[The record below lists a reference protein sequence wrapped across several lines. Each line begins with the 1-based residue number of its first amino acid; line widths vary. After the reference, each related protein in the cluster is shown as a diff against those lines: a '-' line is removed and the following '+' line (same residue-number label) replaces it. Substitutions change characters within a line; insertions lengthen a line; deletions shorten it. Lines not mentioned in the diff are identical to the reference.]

1 MKMNTNN
8 NSYTLIYATVMVV
21 IVAMVLAIVS
31 GSLKEKQTVN
41 VELDK
46 KKQILSTLNI
56 DTEGKDIEKLYAQY
70 IVNEIVINAAADEIQ
85 NPDVKAF
92 NIIVKKELSKKL
104 EERSLPL
111 YIANVDG
118 QTKYIITLFGAGLWG
133 PIWGYVALD
142 DDKNTVFGTYF
153 SHASETPG
161 LGAEI
166 STADFQ
172 QRFIGKK
179 IMNDKQEFVS
189 IAILKPG
196 QTTDN
201 QDHVDGISGGT
212 ITSKGVESM
221 LLNCISQYEKYL
233 QISMN
238 GGTEE

>member
-1 MKMNTNN
+1 
-8 NSYTLIYATVMVV
+8 
-21 IVAMVLAIVS
+21 
-31 GSLKEKQTVN
+31 

-56 DTEGKDIEKLYAQY
+56 DSDGKDIEKLFAQY
-70 IVNEIVINAAADEIQ
+70 IVDEIVINAAADEIQ
-85 NPDVKAF
+85 NPEVRAF
-92 NIIVKKELSKKL
+92 NILVKKELSKNL

-133 PIWGYVALD
+133 PIWGYVALNE
-142 DDKNTVFGTYF
+142 DKNTVFGTYF

-166 STADFQ
+166 STSDFQ
-172 QRFIGKK
+172 QRFVGKK

-189 IAILKPG
+189 VAILKPG
-196 QTTDN
+196 QTTN
-201 QDHVDGISGGT
+201 TQDYVDGISGGT

-233 QISMN
+233 QISTN